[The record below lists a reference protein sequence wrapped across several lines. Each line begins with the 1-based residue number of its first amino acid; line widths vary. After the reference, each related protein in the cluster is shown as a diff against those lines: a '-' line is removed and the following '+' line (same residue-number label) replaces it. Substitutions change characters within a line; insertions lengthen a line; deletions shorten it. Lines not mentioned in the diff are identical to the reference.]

1 MAGRQS
7 VAQTVAA
14 LCGLLD
20 CSADDDEAV
29 GRVRALL
36 AQCNYNVDRAANQY
50 FASGWIQEAA
60 PSNINMERGD
70 GKRQR
75 TGDDGSTDV
84 DGRGGAGMPE
94 TEVPVA
100 QPFVDAA
107 KPSYGS
113 ETQAILAAV
122 HGLSEQLALS
132 VQLDSALPRALQASL
147 PVALVDAEILREKEK
162 QAGSTTAHA
171 CHMQP
176 S

>member
-1 MAGRQS
+1 MAGRTSVAQS
-7 VAQTVAA
+7 VAT
-14 LCGLLD
+14 LCGILD
-20 CSADDDEAV
+20 CSADDSETV
-29 GRVRALL
+29 GRVQALL
-36 AQCNYNVDRAANQY
+36 AHCNYNVGRAADQY
-50 FASGWIQEAA
+50 CETGWIQEAA

-75 TGDDGSTDV
+75 TDTDGSTDV
-84 DGRGGAGMPE
+84 DGRGGAGIPE
-94 TEVPVA
+94 TEVPVP

-107 KPSYGS
+107 KASYGS

-132 VQLDSALPRALQASL
+132 VQLESALPRALQASL
-147 PVALVDAEILREKEK
+147 PVALVEAEIFREKEK